1 MLVAGFNIVIT
12 TPFTAVLM
20 LSTYGFLQ
28 QHSYI
33 SLHYLV
39 GSAVTNAKY
48 ITPLVKVLKIPL
60 TDCDLESHIM
70 SRK

>member
-1 MLVAGFNIVIT
+1 MLVSNFNIVIT
-12 TPFTAVLM
+12 IPFTAVIM
-20 LSTYGFLQ
+20 VSTYGFLQ
-28 QHSYI
+28 QHSNI

-60 TDCDLESHIM
+60 PDCDLDVFT
-70 SRK
+70 